1 MKKEI
6 LGIVDEC
13 VPKGITTK
21 TVCSLLQISTHRV
34 RRWQK
39 RCNCLE
45 DVKPGP
51 VNAPHALLPLERE
64 AILSL
69 ALDEEYVDCSHR
81 VLAAKGADLDLF
93 YASSS
98 SVYKVMRED
107 GLTADRSG
115 NSQRNG
121 KRMAPERPEIDGPNQ
136 RWCWDIS

>member
-81 VLAAKGADLDLF
+81 VLAAKGADLDVSVLLTHLF
-93 YASSS
+93 QA
-98 SVYKVMRED
+98 
-107 GLTADRSG
+107 
-115 NSQRNG
+115 
-121 KRMAPERPEIDGPNQ
+121 
-136 RWCWDIS
+136 ISISHI